1 VDSFSSTV
9 FTEIILENLLKWEP
23 AYREIKVKGVI
34 PKTSGKKK
42 IPRKKFLKEQFELE
56 IGEEDLKKIQTRCK
70 KNPLSISV
78 KFYLYYSEEQGR
90 SKKDLDNLLKILL
103 DVLSVNMV
111 NGQDP
116 VEGLGI
122 VRDDSD
128 VRQIKCEKYL
138 VNSPEKEGIDLQI
151 SIGHN

>member
-1 VDSFSSTV
+1 M
-9 FTEIILENLLKWEP
+9 LKWEP
-23 AYREIKVKGVI
+23 AYREIKVKGFI
-34 PKTSGKKK
+34 PGTSGKKK

-56 IGEEDLKKIQTRCK
+56 IDKDLKKIQTRCK
-70 KNPLSISV
+70 KNPLSINV
-78 KFYLYYSEEQGR
+78 KFYLFYSEEQGR
-90 SKKDLDNLLKILL
+90 TKKDLDNLLKILL

-128 VRQIKCEKYL
+128 VRQIKCEKFL
-138 VNSPEKEGIDLQI
+138 VNSPEKEGINLQI
-151 SIGHN
+151 SIGH